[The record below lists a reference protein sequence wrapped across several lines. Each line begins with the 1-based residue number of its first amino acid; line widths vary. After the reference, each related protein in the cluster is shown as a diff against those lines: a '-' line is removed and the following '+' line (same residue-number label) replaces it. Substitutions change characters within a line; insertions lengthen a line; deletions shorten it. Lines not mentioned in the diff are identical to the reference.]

1 MKKTKDDQNI
11 GRDKESTMFCCTVVI
26 CSKDVSCH
34 YNLVYYCMR
43 ICAFFERKKKPYGG
57 FVTHVSLFFFFFL
70 VMCPYNGEDGCHYFF

>member
-43 ICAFFERKKKPYGG
+43 ICAFFERGKKSHMVVLLLTFPC
-57 FVTHVSLFFFFFL
+57 FFSFSL
-70 VMCPYNGEDGCHYFF
+70 

>member
-43 ICAFFERKKKPYGG
+43 ICAFFEREKKAIWWFCYSRFP
-57 FVTHVSLFFFFFL
+57 VFFL
-70 VMCPYNGEDGCHYFF
+70 FPCDVSI